1 MSITKKKI
9 ELNVMKKNEYLDLEK
24 LTLQRLVGKL
34 SLMMADH
41 EREGLVKIALEEV
54 LKDEGR
60 SFADGLASG
69 GEGKNVFIKNFLS
82 YGIIEDLLY
91 SADVEDIIINAL
103 KPIYIH
109 HAQKGFVVTDKC
121 FQNQKEFSNF
131 ILKILVFAG
140 RKDYHKIAN
149 LELAN
154 LAGRVNIIDSPLGA
168 QLTITKAKT
177 DPISIIDLIRRGT
190 MGYEAAG
197 QLWLYLEGLSI
208 RPANV
213 IISGGPGTGKTTL
226 LNALLSFIPEKDR
239 LVVIEDTLELN
250 TFMEDSCSRLETDDE
265 LSLSDLVKNSLR
277 MRPERIIVGEVRGA
291 EARDM
296 ITAVN
301 IGKYCMGTIHALSAR
316 ETITRLHN
324 EPMNVSEVLINL
336 IDVFIVLKRYHVKGK
351 LFRVVDEISE
361 TGGMESKQVL
371 LSHVFKYNY
380 EQNRV
385 LSVSP
390 STIYRDRLAQE
401 TGLSPRDVINE
412 TWIRAAILKTLD
424 NKDIHTIK
432 EVSTFCRYY
441 AVNPKEAMVKIGLD
455 RERMLKELSK

>member
-1 MSITKKKI
+1 MDT
-9 ELNVMKKNEYLDLEK
+9 NEQLDLEM
-24 LTLQRLVGKL
+24 LTLQKLVGKMT
-34 SLMMADH
+34 LMLTDV
-41 EREGLVKIALEEV
+41 ERENFVKAALEEV
-54 LKDEGR
+54 LNEKGKA
-60 SFADGLASG
+60 FADGLATS
-69 GEGKNVFIKNFLS
+69 EGKNNFIKKFLS
-82 YGIIEDLLY
+82 YGIVEDLLY
-91 SADVEDIIINAL
+91 NVNVEDIIINAL
-103 KPIYIH
+103 NPIYVH
-109 HAQKGFVVTDKC
+109 HAQKGFMATDKC
-121 FQNQKEFSNF
+121 FSSQKEFNNF
-131 ILKILVFAG
+131 IRKLLVFSG

-154 LAGRVNIIDSPLGA
+154 LTGRVNIIDSPLGI
-168 QLTITKAKT
+168 QVTITKAKM
-177 DPISIIDLIRRGT
+177 DPLSIIDLIRLGT
-190 MGYEAAG
+190 MSYEAAG
-197 QLWLYLEGLSI
+197 QLWLYMEGLSI
-208 RPANV
+208 RPANI

-324 EPMNVSEVLINL
+324 EPMNVPQALINL
-336 IDVFIVLKRYHVKGK
+336 IDVFIILKRYHVKGK
-351 LFRVVDEISE
+351 LYRVIDEVSE
-361 TGGMESKQVL
+361 TSGMESSRVL

-380 EQNRV
+380 DQNHV
-385 LSVSP
+385 VAVSP
-390 STIYRDRLAQE
+390 STVFRDRLAME
-401 TGLSPRDVINE
+401 SGLTPRDIINE

-424 NKDIHTIK
+424 NRDIHTIT

-441 AVNPKEAMVKIGLD
+441 ALSPQEAMVKIGLD
-455 RERMLKELSK
+455 RERMLKDLSK

>member
-1 MSITKKKI
+1 MI
-9 ELNVMKKNEYLDLEK
+9 EQGQMKKNEYLDLEMQVLLRLAGK
-24 LTLQRLVGKL
+24 MTLMQNDDARE
-34 SLMMADH
+34 SLA
-41 EREGLVKIALEEV
+41 KNALDEV
-54 LKDEGR
+54 LKDEGKA
-60 SFADGLASG
+60 FADDLAH
-69 GEGKNVFIKNFLS
+69 GEEKKDFIKKFLS

-91 SADVEDIIINAL
+91 NPEVEDIIINAL

-109 HAQKGFVVTDKC
+109 HAQKGFIATDKC
-121 FQNQKEFSNF
+121 FQNHKEFNNF
-131 ILKILVFAG
+131 IQKILIFAG
-140 RKDYHKIAN
+140 RKNYHKIAN

-154 LAGRVNIIDSPLGA
+154 RAGRVNIIDSPLGA
-168 QLTITKAKT
+168 QLTITKAKS
-177 DPISIIDLIRRGT
+177 DPLSIIDLVRRGT
-190 MGYEAAG
+190 MSYEAAG

-208 RPANV
+208 RPANI

-226 LNALLSFIPEKDR
+226 LNALLSFIPDKDR

-265 LSLSDLVKNSLR
+265 LDLSDLVKNSLR

-301 IGKYCMGTIHALSAR
+301 IGKYCIGTIHALSAR

-324 EPMNVSEVLINL
+324 EPMNVPEVLINL
-336 IDVFIVLKRYHVKGK
+336 IDVFIILKRYHVNGK
-351 LFRVVDEISE
+351 LYRVIDEISE

-371 LSHVFKYNY
+371 LSHVYKYNY

-385 LSVSP
+385 MSVSP

-401 TGLSPRDVINE
+401 TGLTPRDIINE
-412 TWIRAAILKTLD
+412 TWIRAAVLKTLD
-424 NKDIHTIK
+424 NRDIHTIK
-432 EVSTFCRYY
+432 EVTTFCRYY
-441 AVNPKEAMVKIGLD
+441 AVNPKDAMAKISLD
-455 RERMLKELSK
+455 RERMLQDLRK